1 MPPTLK
7 RRYIGEFDKDLFT
20 SYTSKVIRIDEC
32 NLRGHAALTQ
42 ITEVSRPYIVGG
54 KGAEVC
60 IADAGYNWL
69 QYQPDNENW
78 TLCAM
83 YDNYGN
89 IVEWYF
95 DIVRENAIDEHG
107 RPYYDDLF
115 LDVVLTPDGRV
126 LILDEDELQ
135 DAYERGAVTAGEFQM
150 AHRVKDELIKIANIG
165 CMEALYS
172 RLWALFESK
181 GETK

>member
-1 MPPTLK
+1 MQPTIK
-7 RRYIGEFDKDLFT
+7 RRYIGEFNKDLFT
-20 SYTSKVIRIDEC
+20 SYTSKIIRVDEN
-32 NLRGHAALTQ
+32 NLRGYAAHTK
-42 ITEVSRPYIVGG
+42 ISTVSRPYLVGE
-54 KGAEVC
+54 KGAEIC

-83 YDNYGN
+83 YDNHGH

-95 DIVRENAIDEHG
+95 DIVRENAVDEHG
-107 RPYYDDLF
+107 RPYSDDLF

-126 LILDEDELQ
+126 LILDENELQ
-135 DAYERGAVTAGEFQM
+135 DAYEHGAVTAGEFRM

-165 CMEALYS
+165 CMEALCS
-172 RLWALFESK
+172 RLLTLFE